1 MPQAVRDDW
10 EDNEK
15 EKDREGENRA
25 SKEFQE
31 QTETSRR
38 DGEEGRQHYDIKMSK
53 RIRIREEQENIDKRD

>member
-1 MPQAVRDDW
+1 MI
-10 EDNEK
+10 EK
-15 EKDREGENRA
+15 ITKRKRTEREKIEQE
-25 SKEFQE
+25 KEFQE